1 MAVSAGALTVAA
13 GAAGETAV
21 SGVALTVAAGVT
33 VVSVVVLT
41 GASGFTAVSA
51 GVLTLAAGATAA
63 APGALAVA
71 GAGVLAVSEGVL
83 AVAMDAAAAAQ
94 CPDIMF
100 SSVTTKLL
108 SVAAELT
115 PLALCPIRVTSWPRC
130 GLRSTPLVAILKVK
144 PVLSSTRV

>member
-1 MAVSAGALTVAA
+1 LTVAA
-13 GAAGETAV
+13 GAVGATAV
-21 SGVALTVAAGVT
+21 SGAALTVASGVT
-33 VVSVVVLT
+33 VVSVLVLT
-41 GASGFTAVSA
+41 VAAGASGFMAVSA
-51 GVLTLAAGATAA
+51 GVLILAAGATAA

-83 AVAMDAAAAAQ
+83 AVAMDAAAAAL
-94 CPDIMF
+94 CSDIMF

-115 PLALCPIRVTSWPRC
+115 PLALCPMRVTSWPRC